1 VALSSDPEKRARQLA
16 NLRPAPAAPVGNHRT
31 RRHGGYAQVSVE
43 RIEGRAREVFDALAA
58 DAPLRDEGGDLPAAD
73 QAAVHL
79 LAQSLCRLEDV
90 AGHLAATGWID
101 QRTGE
106 PRQSVLDLEARL
118 RREAAAMLDRL
129 GMTPASRARL
139 GLDLVRAFDAASALS
154 EPDPIRRADL
164 LRDVRVPE
172 ANA

>member
-1 VALSSDPEKRARQLA
+1 VALSSDPDKRARQLA

-58 DAPLRDEGGDLPAAD
+58 DAPLRDEGGELPAVD
-73 QAAVHL
+73 HAAVHL

-118 RREAAAMLDRL
+118 RREAASMLDRL

-139 GLDLVRAFDAASALS
+139 GLDLVRVFDAAGALS
-154 EPDPIRRADL
+154 EPDPVHRAELLRRAGVFD
-164 LRDVRVPE
+164 
-172 ANA
+172 A